1 MMKNEKAY
9 SDLNPFTIWVLAPH
23 IETNDPNLS
32 YYYDFSQSIKEY
44 TAVFK
49 QLQAKWK
56 WQPVTIHNYKQ
67 IIEQIANDKNG
78 TTPLVFNICDGDEV
92 NGAPG
97 ISIIHELEKHG
108 LAYTG
113 SDVHFYELT
122 TSKIPMK
129 HQFDLAQIPN
139 AAWEVIDPD
148 GNNIP
153 RIFDRLG
160 RPLIIKP
167 AVSGG
172 SMGLGIKNVVDNED
186 DCREQ
191 LLRIQ
196 NGYRGW
202 KLDSGGVF
210 AEKFIIGQEFTTFL
224 VGSYLKPEEIIFYT
238 PIERVFNQEIP
249 VTEQFLSFDRLWE
262 TYEEETPLEQDAFL
276 FNYVKPEE
284 QLIPILKKLSIDI
297 FIALKGTGYT
307 RIDFRRETS
316 SGRFFVLEANAQCGI
331 SEDENFTSIGAI
343 LRVSNISFTALVCD
357 IMEEA
362 IRRNQ

>member
-1 MMKNEKAY
+1 MNYNTKFDSYK
-9 SDLNPFTIWVLAPH
+9 IWVLAPGL
-23 IETNDPNLS
+23 ETEDENLA
-32 YYYDFSQSIKEY
+32 YYYDFSQSIAEY
-44 TAVFK
+44 TKVFND
-49 QLQAKWK
+49 LNLEWE
-56 WQPVTIHNYKQ
+56 WITVYHNTIISTIQRIVQSDSNKM
-67 IIEQIANDKNG
+67 
-78 TTPLVFNICDGDEV
+78 PLVINLCDGDDTNEV
-92 NGAPG
+92 PG
-97 ISIIHELEKHG
+97 INVIYELEKYG
-108 LAYTG
+108 LIYTG
-113 SDVHFYELT
+113 AQDYFYKIT

>member
-1 MMKNEKAY
+1 MNYKIKFDSY
-9 SDLNPFTIWVLAPH
+9 KIWVLAPGL
-23 IETNDPNLS
+23 ETEDENLA
-32 YYYDFSQSIKEY
+32 YYYDFSQSIAEY
-44 TAVFK
+44 TKVFND
-49 QLQAKWK
+49 LNLEWE
-56 WQPVTIHNYKQ
+56 WITVYHNTIISTIQRIVQSDSNK
-67 IIEQIANDKNG
+67 I
-78 TTPLVFNICDGDEV
+78 PLVINLCDGDDTNEV
-92 NGAPG
+92 PG
-97 ISIIHELEKHG
+97 INVIYELEKYG
-108 LAYTG
+108 LIYTG
-113 SDVHFYELT
+113 AQDYFYKIT

-224 VGSYLKPEEIIFYT
+224 VGSYLKPEEIIFYA

-262 TYEEETPLEQDAFL
+262 TYEEEMPLEQDAFL

-284 QLIPILKKLSIDI
+284 QLIPILKKLSIDA

-307 RIDFRRETS
+307 RIDFRRETA

>member
-1 MMKNEKAY
+1 VNYNIKFDSYK
-9 SDLNPFTIWVLAPH
+9 IWVLAPG
-23 IETNDPNLS
+23 IETEDENLA
-32 YYYDFSQSIKEY
+32 YYYDFSQSIAEY
-44 TAVFK
+44 TKVFND
-49 QLQAKWK
+49 LNLEWE
-56 WQPVTIHNYKQ
+56 WITVYNHTIISTIHRIVESNS
-67 IIEQIANDKNG
+67 DKM
-78 TTPLVFNICDGDEV
+78 PLVINLCDGDDTNEV
-92 NGAPG
+92 PG
-97 ISIIHELEKHG
+97 INVIYELEKHG
-108 LAYTG
+108 LIYTG
-113 SDVHFYELT
+113 AQEYFYKIT

-129 HQFDLAQIPN
+129 HKFDLAQIPN

-172 SMGLGIKNVVDNED
+172 SMGLGIKNVVDSED

-238 PIERVFNQEIP
+238 PIERVFNQDIP

-262 TYEEETPLEQDAFL
+262 TYEEEMPLEQDAFL
-276 FNYVKPEE
+276 FNYVKPED
-284 QLIPILKKLSIDI
+284 QVIPILKKLSIDA

-307 RIDFRRETS
+307 RIDFRRDAS
-316 SGRFFVLEANAQCGI
+316 SGSFYVLEANAQCGI